1 MTRRQLTER
10 RTTMRNGKARQPAD
24 VEGSGSPGGTEG
36 AGELATVRGG
46 GGATADVRRIATR
59 KAILEVAVQLFAEQG
74 VLAVSNRQIGAA
86 AGKGNTSV
94 VGYYFTSK
102 ADLVRAL
109 MRQFN
114 ERIEVRRQGWF
125 ARLGEEPG
133 LRDWVACLVHPY
145 TEQLDEDGPPTWHA
159 RFIAQVVADP
169 GMREITVEEASSE
182 SVARIRRGLSDC
194 LPGLSDQVLGERTR
208 IVSHVI
214 VQMCAERERALAEGA
229 PVQPASWEEFATGL
243 VDVLVGMWTAAVT
256 KAQNEDA
263 FS

>member
-1 MTRRQLTER
+1 MTRRQKTER
-10 RTTMRNGKARQPAD
+10 RSTMRTDKAKQPAD
-24 VEGSGSPGGTEG
+24 VQGTEDT

-46 GGATADVRRIATR
+46 GGNTADVRRIATR

-114 ERIEVRRQGWF
+114 ERIEVKRQGWF
-125 ARLGEEPG
+125 ARLGEKPG

-145 TEQLDEDGPPTWHA
+145 TEQLAEDGPPTWHA

-169 GMREITVEEASSE
+169 GLREITVEEASSE

-194 LPGLSDQVLGERTR
+194 LPGLSEQVLGERTR

-214 VQMCAERERALAEGA
+214 VQMCAERERALAEGT

-256 KAQNEDA
+256 PAENEDA
-263 FS
+263 LS

>member
-1 MTRRQLTER
+1 M
-10 RTTMRNGKARQPAD
+10 RTDKARQPDD
-24 VEGSGSPGGTEG
+24 VEGTEG

-59 KAILEVAVQLFAEQG
+59 KAILEVAVRLFAEQG

-114 ERIEVRRQGWF
+114 ERIEVKRQEWF
-125 ARLGEEPG
+125 KRLGAEPG

-194 LPGLSDQVLGERTR
+194 LPGLSDQVLAERTR

-214 VQMCAERERALAEGA
+214 VQMCAERERALAEGT

-256 KAQNEDA
+256 TAENEDA